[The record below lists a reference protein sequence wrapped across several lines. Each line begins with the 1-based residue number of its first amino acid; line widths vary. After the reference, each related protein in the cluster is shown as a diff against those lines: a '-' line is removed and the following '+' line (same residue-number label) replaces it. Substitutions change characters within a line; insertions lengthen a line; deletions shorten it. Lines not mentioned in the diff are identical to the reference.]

1 MIDTGG
7 PNALVRACFP
17 TRDGKF
23 MVSLQMNRSAGG
35 GLLTLDHDKPVDK
48 GSSVR
53 VEGGKIVGRG

>member
-7 PNALVRACFP
+7 PNALVRACFEMRNG
-17 TRDGKF
+17 TF
-23 MVSLQMNRSAGG
+23 LVTVQMNRSAGG
-35 GLLTLDHDKPVDK
+35 SILTLDHDKPVDK